1 MNPEYQKQLR
11 DLSKLLCP
19 INEVVEVEQLVIP
32 FEPLNRWDSEGT
44 YLEREI

>member
-11 DLSKLLCP
+11 DLAHLLCP
-19 INEVVEVEQLVIP
+19 LNEMVEVEQVIP